1 MARPGALLD
10 RGGPGP
16 EGGGPASPARP
27 RDPRPLDRTWLL
39 ATARAEREALGR
51 TIQYTPPAAWE
62 EESVVPG
69 WRNRDLVA
77 HLAASDALAA
87 AAVAG
92 EPLAELEEYRA
103 GLEGQPFSLAAFD
116 DWTVRRRAE
125 EPFRALVRAWGRS
138 ADLFL
143 ARAGRVP
150 PGEWATRRVAWVAGE
165 IGLPYLVQSRVAE
178 WWVHGEDLLL
188 GGGNPPRLE
197 HGPIFCLNDL
207 AVRMI
212 PYSLSLAGLSFPG
225 RTVRV
230 ELDAVGGGVWHQALA
245 PREVAGP
252 EAEPD
257 ALIRGRAHAFAL
269 VAARRV
275 PAEDYLAEGVLITAG
290 DDGLAEAVLL
300 HLRVEPP

>member
-1 MARPGALLD
+1 MA
-10 RGGPGP
+10 
-16 EGGGPASPARP
+16 
-27 RDPRPLDRTWLL
+27 LDRTWLL

-51 TIQYTPPAAWE
+51 TIQYTPPSAWE
-62 EESVVPG
+62 EESPVPG

-77 HLAASDALAA
+77 HLAASEALAA

-92 EPLAELEEYRA
+92 EPLAELEEYLRVHE
-103 GLEGQPFSLAAFD
+103 GEPFRLEAFD

-125 EPFRALVRAWGRS
+125 EPLRALVREWGRC

-143 ARAGRVP
+143 SRVGRVP
-150 PGEWATRRVAWVAGE
+150 PEEWTARRVTWVSGE
-165 IGLPYLVQSRVAE
+165 IGVAYLLQSRVAE

-197 HGPIFCLNDL
+197 HGPIYCLNDL
-207 AVRMI
+207 AIRMI

-225 RTVRV
+225 RAVKV
-230 ELDAVGGGVWHQALA
+230 ELEAVGGGVWHQGLT
-245 PREVAGP
+245 PGEGP
-252 EAEPD
+252 GPDTEPD
-257 ALIRGRAHAFAL
+257 ALIHGRAHAFAL

-275 PAEDYLAEGVLITAG
+275 PAEYYLADGILLTAG
-290 DDGLAEAVLL
+290 DDALADAVLT